1 MSRNAKYEGEILI
14 VLNGASALT
23 DAHKEQLYKLGLKP
37 DYVYSTFPHLGVF
50 VGSPFNNYDHFHDDH
65 VAYVDDPIHF
75 STVDELIEALQ
86 PDA

>member
-1 MSRNAKYEGEILI
+1 MSRNTKYDHKILI

-23 DAHKEQLYKLGLKP
+23 DTHKEQLYKLGLKP
-37 DYVYSTFPHLGVF
+37 ACVYSPFPHLGVF
-50 VGSPFNNYDHFHDDH
+50 VGSPFNDYDHFHDDS